1 MPLLRHTYNFPTR
14 IEYGPGAIADL
25 PKIIKGKGLTK
36 GLLVTDQGIESIG
49 LAEKLRSYFSE
60 QGINIFSYSDVVSNP
75 TEQNVIDATDI
86 YKNNNCD
93 FIVALGGGSPIDVG
107 KTIKVT
113 ATHEEPLEK
122 LDDFKGGDKYIVNE
136 MPPFF
141 AIPTTA
147 GTGSEVGRSSVI
159 TVKSTNKKTIIF
171 SPKMM
176 PDIAVLDPE
185 VTLLL
190 PKKLTAAT
198 GVDAFVHNLE
208 AYIMDTFHPYADA
221 IAKEAISR
229 CFKYLPIV
237 VEDGNNVEAR
247 GEMLMASAMGATA
260 FQKGLGINHS
270 IAHALSV
277 FYDTHHGLANAAVLV
292 EVMKFNSTDEKVNK
306 KLASL
311 GTLLDTE
318 NNAESVISAIE
329 KWLTKVGMPTD
340 LKNIGVKEEDI
351 AGLEAYAMEDPCKP
365 LNPKP
370 VLVGD
375 VTRIIKNLLL
385 NRKFYL

>member
-1 MPLLRHTYNFPTR
+1 MPLLRHTYNYPTR

-25 PKIIKGKGLTK
+25 PKIIKSKGLMK
-36 GLLVTDQGIESIG
+36 GLLVTDQGIEKIG
-49 LAEKLRSYFSE
+49 LAEKLRSYFSA
-60 QGINIFSYSDVVSNP
+60 QSIDIFSYSDVVSNP
-75 TEQNVIDATDI
+75 TEQNVIDATKI
-86 YKNNNCD
+86 YKQNNCD

-107 KTIKVT
+107 KTIKVS
-113 ATHEEPLEK
+113 ATHDEPLEK
-122 LDDFKGGDKYIVNE
+122 LDDSKGGDKFIVNE

-171 SPKMM
+171 APKMM

-208 AYIMDTFHPYADA
+208 AYIMDVFHPIADA
-221 IAKEAISR
+221 IAKEGIYK
-229 CFKYLPIV
+229 CFKFLPIA
-237 VEDGNNVEAR
+237 VEDGNNAAAR
-247 GEMLMASAMGATA
+247 GEMLLASAMGATA

-292 EVMKFNSTDEKVNK
+292 EVMKFNATDEKVNT

-311 GTLLDTE
+311 GSFLGVD
-318 NNAESVISAIE
+318 NNADSVIYAIE
-329 KWLTKVGMPTD
+329 QWLLKVGMPID

-351 AGLEAYAMEDPCKP
+351 FGLEEYAMGDPCKP

-370 VLVGD
+370 VLTGD
-375 VTRIIKNLLL
+375 VTKIIKNLL
-385 NRKFYL
+385 

>member
-1 MPLLRHTYNFPTR
+1 MPLLRHSYSFPTR
-14 IEYGPGAIADL
+14 IEYGPGVISDL
-25 PKIIKGKGLTK
+25 PKIIKDSGFTK
-36 GLLVTDQGIESIG
+36 GLLVTDQGIEKIG
-49 LAEKLRSYFSE
+49 LADKLRKYFSDK
-60 QGINIFSYSDVVSNP
+60 GIVLSSYSDVVSNP
-75 TEQNVIDATDI
+75 TEQNVFDGTKV
-86 YKNNNCD
+86 YKENNCE

-113 ATHEEPLEK
+113 AVHNEPLEK
-122 LDDFKGGDKYIVNE
+122 LDDTKGGDKFIVNK
-136 MPPFF
+136 MPPFY

-171 SPKMM
+171 SPQMM

-185 VTLLL
+185 ITLSL
-190 PKKLTAAT
+190 PPKLTAAT

-208 AYIMDTFHPYADA
+208 AYIMDNFHPFADGL
-221 IAKEAISR
+221 AKEGIYRS
-229 CFKYLPIV
+229 FKYLPIAIQ
-237 VEDGNNVEAR
+237 DGNNVEAR

-292 EVMKFNSTDEKVNK
+292 EVMKYNISDEKVNAK
-306 KLASL
+306 MASL
-311 GTLLDTE
+311 GTLLNTE
-318 NNAESVISAIE
+318 NDAMSVISAIE
-329 KWLTKVGMPTD
+329 KWLIKVGMPTD

-351 AGLEAYAMEDPCKP
+351 PGIEAYAMSDPCKP
-365 LNPKP
+365 LNPKL
-370 VLVGD
+370 VLDGD
-375 VTRIIKNLLL
+375 VTKIIKNLL
-385 NRKFYL
+385 

>member
-1 MPLLRHTYNFPTR
+1 MPLLRHSYSFPTR
-14 IEYGPGAIADL
+14 MEYGPGALADL
-25 PKIIKGKGLTK
+25 PEIIKEQGFTK
-36 GLLVTDQGIESIG
+36 GLLVTDQGIEKVG
-49 LAEKLRSYFSE
+49 LADKLRNLFSNA
-60 QGINIFSYSDVVSNP
+60 GIEIYSYSNVVSNP
-75 TEQNVIDATDI
+75 TEQNVIDGT
-86 YKNNNCD
+86 KVFNENKCE
-93 FIVALGGGSPIDVG
+93 FIVSLGGGSPIDVG

-113 ATHEEPLEK
+113 AVHDEPLEM
-122 LDDFKGGDKYIVNE
+122 LDDTKGGDKYIVNE
-136 MPPFF
+136 MPPFY

-159 TVKSTNKKTIIF
+159 TVASTNKKTIIF

-185 VTLLL
+185 ITLSL
-190 PKKLTAAT
+190 PPKLTAAT

-208 AYIMDTFHPYADA
+208 AYIMDVFHPFADGL
-221 IAKEAISR
+221 AKEGIYR

-237 VEDGNNVEAR
+237 VDDGNDVAAR

-292 EVMKFNSTDEKVNK
+292 EVMKYNISNEKVNK
-306 KLASL
+306 KMAAL
-311 GTLLDTE
+311 GSMFGTE
-318 NNAESVISAIE
+318 NDALAVISEIE
-329 KWLTKVGMPTD
+329 KWLKKVGMPTD
-340 LKNIGVKEEDI
+340 LKEIGIKAEDI
-351 AGLEAYAMEDPCKP
+351 EDIEEYAMDDPCRP

-370 VLVGD
+370 VLKGD
-375 VTRIIKNLLL
+375 VKQIIENLL
-385 NRKFYL
+385 

>member
-1 MPLLRHTYNFPTR
+1 MPLLRHTYNYPTR
-14 IEYGPGAIADL
+14 IEYGPGALSDL
-25 PKIIKGKGLTK
+25 PKIIKSRGLEK

-49 LAEKLRSYFSE
+49 LADKLRLYFTD
-60 QGINIFSYSDVVSNP
+60 QNIKIFSYSDVVSNP
-75 TEQNVIDATDI
+75 TEQNVIDATNI
-86 YKNNNCD
+86 YKQNGCD

-113 ATHEEPLEK
+113 ATHDEPLEK
-122 LDDFKGGDKYIVNE
+122 LDDSKGGDKFIVNE

-171 SPKMM
+171 APKMM

-208 AYIMDTFHPYADA
+208 AYLMNVFHPIADA
-221 IAKEAISR
+221 IAKEGIYK

-237 VEDGNNVEAR
+237 VEEGNNVAAR
-247 GEMLMASAMGATA
+247 GEMLLASAMGATA

-292 EVMKFNSTDEKVNK
+292 EVMKYNSTDEKVNK

-311 GTLLDTE
+311 GNLLDTE

-329 KWLTKVGMPTD
+329 KWLIKVGMPTD
-340 LKNIGVKEEDI
+340 LKNIGIKEEDI
-351 AGLEAYAMEDPCKP
+351 NGLEEYAMGDPCKP

-370 VLVGD
+370 VLAGD
-375 VTRIIKNLLL
+375 VTRIIKNLI
-385 NRKFYL
+385 

>member
-1 MPLLRHTYNFPTR
+1 MPLLRHTYNYPTR
-14 IEYGPGAIADL
+14 IEYGPGATADL
-25 PKIIKGKGLTK
+25 PKIIKGKGLKK
-36 GLLVTDQGIESIG
+36 GLLVTDQGIEKIG
-49 LAEKLRSYFSE
+49 LAEKLRSYFTAQDIE
-60 QGINIFSYSDVVSNP
+60 IFSYSDVVSNP
-75 TEQNVIDATDI
+75 TEQNVIEATDI
-86 YKNNNCD
+86 YKKNNCD

-113 ATHEEPLEK
+113 ATHDEPLEK
-122 LDDFKGGDKYIVNE
+122 LDDSKGGDKYIINE
-136 MPPFF
+136 MPPFY

-171 SPKMM
+171 APKMM
-176 PDIAVLDPE
+176 PDIAVLDPD

-208 AYIMDTFHPYADA
+208 AYIMNVYHPIADA
-221 IAKEAISR
+221 IAKEGIYK
-229 CFKYLPIV
+229 CFKYLPIA
-237 VEDGNNVEAR
+237 VENGNDVAAR
-247 GEMLMASAMGATA
+247 GEMLLASAMGATA

-292 EVMKFNSTDEKVNK
+292 EVMKYNSTDEIVSK

-311 GTLLDTE
+311 GSILGVE
-318 NNAESVISAIE
+318 NDADAVIDAIE
-329 KWLTKVGMPTD
+329 KWLLKVGMPTD
-340 LKNIGVKEEDI
+340 LKGIGVKEEDI

-370 VLVGD
+370 VMPGD
-375 VTRIIKNLLL
+375 VSKIIKNLI
-385 NRKFYL
+385 

>member
-1 MPLLRHTYNFPTR
+1 MPLLRHSYNYPTR
-14 IEYGPGAIADL
+14 IEYGPGAISDL
-25 PKIIKGKGLTK
+25 PKIIKGKGLK
-36 GLLVTDQGIESIG
+36 IGLLVTDQGIEKIG
-49 LAEKLRSYFSE
+49 LAEKLRSYFTE
-60 QGINIFSYSDVVSNP
+60 QNIKIFSYSDVVSNP
-75 TEQNVIDATDI
+75 TEQNVIDATNI
-86 YKNNNCD
+86 YKHNGCD

-113 ATHEEPLEK
+113 ATHDEPLEK
-122 LDDFKGGDKYIVNE
+122 LDDSKGGDKFIVNK

-171 SPKMM
+171 AAKMM

-208 AYIMDTFHPYADA
+208 AYLMNVFHPIADA
-221 IAKEAISR
+221 IAKEGIYK

-237 VEDGNNVEAR
+237 VEDGNNVAAR
-247 GEMLMASAMGATA
+247 GEMLLASAMGATA

-292 EVMKFNSTDEKVNK
+292 EVMKFNSTDEIVNK
-306 KLASL
+306 KLATL
-311 GTLLDTE
+311 GNLLGTE

-329 KWLTKVGMPTD
+329 KWLKKVDMPTD
-340 LKNIGVKEEDI
+340 LKNIGIKEEDI
-351 AGLEAYAMEDPCKP
+351 NGLEEYAMGDPCKP

-370 VLVGD
+370 VLAGD
-375 VTRIIKNLLL
+375 VTRIIKNLI
-385 NRKFYL
+385 

>member
-1 MPLLRHTYNFPTR
+1 MPLLRHSYSFPTR
-14 IEYGPGAIADL
+14 MEYGPGAIADL
-25 PKIIKGKGLTK
+25 PKIIKEAGYSK

-49 LAEKLRSYFSE
+49 LADKLRKYFSD
-60 QGINIFSYSDVVSNP
+60 QGIEISSYSDVVSNP
-75 TEQNVIDATDI
+75 TEQNVIDGTKI
-86 YKNNNCD
+86 YKENNCE
-93 FIVALGGGSPIDVG
+93 FVVSLGGGSPIDVG

-113 ATHEEPLEK
+113 VVHDEPLEI
-122 LDDFKGGDKYIVNE
+122 LDDTKGGDKYIVNA
-136 MPPFF
+136 MPPFY

-159 TVKSTNKKTIIF
+159 TVKATNKKTIIF
-171 SPKMM
+171 APKMM

-185 VTLLL
+185 ITLSL
-190 PKKLTAAT
+190 PAKLTAAT

-208 AYIMDTFHPYADA
+208 AYIMDVFHPFADGL
-221 IAKEAISR
+221 AKEGIYRS
-229 CFKYLPIV
+229 FKYLPIA

-292 EVMKFNSTDEKVNK
+292 EVMKYNISDEKVNK
-306 KLASL
+306 KLAALGSL
-311 GTLLDTE
+311 LNTE
-318 NNAESVISAIE
+318 NDALAVISEIE
-329 KWLTKVGMPTD
+329 KWLKKVGMPTD
-340 LKNIGVKEEDI
+340 LKEIGVKVEDI
-351 AGLEAYAMEDPCKP
+351 DGIEEYTMGDPCRP

-370 VLVGD
+370 VIKGD
-375 VTRIIKNLLL
+375 VKQIIENLL
-385 NRKFYL
+385 

>member
-1 MPLLRHTYNFPTR
+1 MPLLRHTYNYPTR

-25 PKIIKGKGLTK
+25 PKIIKGKGLK
-36 GLLVTDQGIESIG
+36 RGLLVTDQGIEKIG

-60 QGINIFSYSDVVSNP
+60 QNINIFSYSDVVSNP
-75 TEQNVIDATDI
+75 TEQNVVDATYI
-86 YKNNNCD
+86 YKQNNCD

-113 ATHEEPLEK
+113 ATHNEPLEK
-122 LDDFKGGDKYIVNE
+122 LDDSKGGDKYIVNE

-171 SPKMM
+171 APKMM

-190 PKKLTAAT
+190 PKNLTAAT

-208 AYIMDTFHPYADA
+208 AYIMDVFHPIADA
-221 IAKEAISR
+221 IAKEGIYK
-229 CFKYLPIV
+229 CFKFLPIV
-237 VEDGNNVEAR
+237 VEDGNNVAAR
-247 GEMLMASAMGATA
+247 GEMLLASAMGATA

-277 FYDTHHGLANAAVLV
+277 YYDTHHGLANAAVLV
-292 EVMKFNSTDEKVNK
+292 EVMKFNATDEKVNK

-311 GTLLDTE
+311 GTLLGVE
-318 NNAESVISAIE
+318 NNANSVISAIE
-329 KWLTKVGMPTD
+329 NWLVKVGMPTD
-340 LKNIGVKEEDI
+340 LKNIGVKEVDI
-351 AGLEAYAMEDPCKP
+351 EGIEAYAMEDPCKP

-370 VLVGD
+370 VMPGD
-375 VTRIIKNLLL
+375 VTIIIKKLI
-385 NRKFYL
+385 

>member
-1 MPLLRHTYNFPTR
+1 MPLQRHTYSFPTR
-14 IEYGPGAIADL
+14 IEYGPGAISDL
-25 PKIIKGKGLTK
+25 PKIIKEKGYTK
-36 GLLVTDQGIESIG
+36 GLLVTDQGIEKVG
-49 LAEKLRSYFSE
+49 LADKLRKYFE
-60 QGINIFSYSDVVSNP
+60 DEGIIIHSYSDVVSNP
-75 TEQNVIDATDI
+75 TEQNVFDGTNIFK
-86 YKNNNCD
+86 KNKCE

-113 ATHEEPLEK
+113 AVHDEPLEK
-122 LDDFKGGDKYIVNE
+122 LDDTNGGDKFIVNP
-136 MPPFF
+136 MPAFF

-176 PDIAVLDPE
+176 PDIAVLDPAIT
-185 VTLLL
+185 VSL
-190 PKKLTAAT
+190 PPKLTAAT

-208 AYIMDTFHPYADA
+208 AYIMDVFHPFADGL
-221 IAKEAISR
+221 AKEGIFR

-237 VEDGNNVEAR
+237 VEDGNNVAAR

-277 FYDTHHGLANAAVLV
+277 YYNTHHGLANAAVLV
-292 EVMKFNSTDEKVNK
+292 EVMKYNITDKKVNDKIALLGSLLGTENDAEKVI
-306 KLASL
+306 L
-311 GTLLDTE
+311 
-318 NNAESVISAIE
+318 IIE
-329 KWLTKVGMPTD
+329 EWLKKVGMPTD
-340 LKNIGVKEEDI
+340 LKNIGIKAEDI
-351 AGLEAYAMEDPCKP
+351 PGLEEYAMGDPCRP

-370 VLVGD
+370 VMRGD
-375 VTRIIKNLLL
+375 VTTIINNLL
-385 NRKFYL
+385 

>member
-1 MPLLRHTYNFPTR
+1 MPLSRHTYSFPTR
-14 IEYGPGAIADL
+14 MEYGPGALADL
-25 PKIIKGKGLTK
+25 PKIIKGEGLSI
-36 GLLVTDQGIESIG
+36 GLLVTDQGIEKVG
-49 LAEKLRSYFSE
+49 LADKLRKHFADE
-60 QGINIFSYSDVVSNP
+60 GITIHSYSDVVSNP
-75 TEQNVIDATDI
+75 TEQNVIEGTKI
-86 YKNNNCD
+86 FKENNCE
-93 FIVALGGGSPIDVG
+93 FIISLGGGSPIDVG

-113 ATHEEPLEK
+113 AVHDEPLEK
-122 LDDFKGGDKYIVNE
+122 LDDTKGGDKYIVNE
-136 MPPFF
+136 MPPFY

-185 VTLLL
+185 ITLSL
-190 PKKLTAAT
+190 PAKLTAAT

-208 AYIMDTFHPYADA
+208 AYIMDVFHPFADGL
-221 IAKEAISR
+221 AKEGIYR

-237 VEDGNNVEAR
+237 IEDGNNVAAR

-277 FYDTHHGLANAAVLV
+277 YYNTHHGLANAAVLV
-292 EVMKFNSTDEKVNK
+292 EVMKYNITNEKVNQK
-306 KLASL
+306 MSAL
-311 GTLLDTE
+311 GTLLNTE
-318 NNAESVISAIE
+318 NDAMSVISEIE
-329 KWLTKVGMPTD
+329 KWLKKVGMPTD
-340 LKNIGVKEEDI
+340 LKEIGIKTEDI
-351 AGLEAYAMEDPCKP
+351 DGIEEYAMGDPCRP

-370 VLVGD
+370 VVKGD
-375 VTRIIKNLLL
+375 VRKIIENLL
-385 NRKFYL
+385 